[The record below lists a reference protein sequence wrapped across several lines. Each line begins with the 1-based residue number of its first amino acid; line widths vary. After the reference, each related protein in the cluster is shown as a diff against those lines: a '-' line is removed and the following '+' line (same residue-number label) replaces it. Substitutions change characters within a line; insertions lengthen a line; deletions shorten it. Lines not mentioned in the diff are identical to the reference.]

1 MPAMNLARHRLSN
14 ALEQRGIHFGWVM
27 VALAF
32 VNALF
37 ATSAVGVPSVLI
49 VPMAEDL
56 GWSIGELAAST
67 GLRMALFGL
76 SAPFAG
82 GLMMRYGPRYMVG
95 LSGILL
101 IIGLVLS
108 ITTTQKWQLWL
119 GMGFLLGIGP
129 GLAAMQLASV
139 VAPRWFTDRQGLVL
153 GIMMG
158 ATATGLLIFM
168 PLAAMISEAYG
179 WRLAM
184 AIPTVGCILSLALA
198 A

>member
-1 MPAMNLARHRLSN
+1 MPAMNLTRHRLSN

-56 GWSIGELAAST
+56 GWSIGELAAPT

-82 GLMMRYGPRYMVG
+82 GLMMRYGPRRMVG

-129 GLAAMQLASV
+129 GLTAMQLASV
-139 VAPRWFTDRQGLVL
+139 VASRWFTGRQGLVL

-158 ATATGLLIFM
+158 ATATGMLIFM
-168 PLAAMISEAYG
+168 P
-179 WRLAM
+179 WQ
-184 AIPTVGCILSLALA
+184 P
-198 A
+198 